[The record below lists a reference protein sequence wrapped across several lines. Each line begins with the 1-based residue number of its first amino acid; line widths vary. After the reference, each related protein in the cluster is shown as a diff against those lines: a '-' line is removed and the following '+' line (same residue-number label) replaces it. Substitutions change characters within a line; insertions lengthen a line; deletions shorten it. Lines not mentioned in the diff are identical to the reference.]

1 LTGRPSLGGRF
12 EGPTGAMTVA
22 ADDTVLEAVL
32 RRDRQVVAAALIAVI
47 AMAWLWILLGA
58 GTGMSAMDM
67 ILGSSAGGMAGM
79 MGPAVWTL
87 GYAGVMFTM
96 WWVMMAAMMLPSAAP
111 ILLLFARIN
120 RKEKS
125 AGRPF
130 IPTGIFAAG
139 YLVAWGGFSAFATGL
154 QWALERLG
162 LLSPMMATTSYW
174 LGGAI
179 LLAAG
184 VWQLTPI
191 KGMCLRHC
199 RSPMGFL
206 VQSWRRGRGGAFRM
220 GLEHGSFCLGC
231 CWFLMGLL
239 FFGGIMNLFWIMG
252 LAAFILLE
260 KTVPM
265 GSWIGRIVGV
275 GVAAWGVLLLATT
288 TLTIAAPSQYR
299 FEIVDVPTGVPG
311 TTTVAVRLVHVSDN
325 KPVDGATI
333 VDAKTD
339 MGPAGMAEMS
349 GKVTQAGSD
358 HPGVYRF
365 SIETGMAGKWE
376 LVLTAKVPG
385 EMAPVTGKLI
395 YDAK

>member
-1 LTGRPSLGGRF
+1 
-12 EGPTGAMTVA
+12 MTA
-22 ADDTVLEAVL
+22 TADDTVLEAAL

-47 AMAWLWILLGA
+47 ATAWLWILLGA

-67 ILGSSAGGMAGM
+67 LLGPSADGMAGM
-79 MGPAVWTL
+79 MAPAVWSL
-87 GYAGVMFTM
+87 GYAGIMFTM

-130 IPTGIFAAG
+130 IPTGMFAAG
-139 YLVAWGGFSAFATGL
+139 YLVAWGGFSALATGL

-162 LLSPMMATTSYW
+162 LLSPMMVTTSYW

-191 KGMCLRHC
+191 KGICLRHC

-206 VQSWRRGRGGAFRM
+206 VQSWRPGRGGAFRM

-239 FFGGIMNLFWIMG
+239 FFGGIMNLFWIIG
-252 LAAFILLE
+252 LAAFVLLE

-265 GSWIGRIVGV
+265 GSWIGRIVGL
-275 GVAAWGVLLLATT
+275 GAAAWGVLLLATT
-288 TLTIAAPSQYR
+288 TLTIAAPNEYR
-299 FEIVDVPTGVPG
+299 FEVVDAPTGVPG
-311 TTTVAVRLVHVSDN
+311 TTTLAVRLVHASDN

-333 VDAKTD
+333 VEAKTD

-349 GKVTQAGSD
+349 GKVTQVASD
-358 HPGVYRF
+358 HSGLYRF
-365 SIETGMAGKWE
+365 SIKTGMAGEWE

-385 EMAPVTGKLI
+385 ETAPVTGKVF
-395 YDAK
+395 YNAK

>member
-1 LTGRPSLGGRF
+1 
-12 EGPTGAMTVA
+12 MTAA

-32 RRDRQVVAAALIAVI
+32 RRDRQVVVAGLIAVI

-58 GTGMSAMDM
+58 GTGMSATDM
-67 ILGSSAGGMAGM
+67 IIGPSPDGMASM
-79 MGPAVWTL
+79 MAPALWSV
-87 GYAGVMFTM
+87 GYAGIMFTM

-125 AGRPF
+125 ADRPF

-139 YLVAWGGFSAFATGL
+139 YLVAWGTFSALATGL
-154 QWALERLG
+154 QWAMERLG

-191 KGMCLRHC
+191 KGICLRHC

-206 VQSWRRGRGGAFRM
+206 VQSWRPGCRGAFWM
-220 GLEHGSFCLGC
+220 GLAHGSFCLGC

-239 FFGGIMNLFWIMG
+239 FFGGIMNLFWIIG
-252 LAAFILLE
+252 LAAFVLLE
-260 KTVPM
+260 KTVSM

-275 GVAAWGVLLLATT
+275 GVAAWGVLLLATA
-288 TLTIAAPSQYR
+288 LTIAAPNGYR
-299 FEIVDVPTGVPG
+299 FEIVDAPTWVPG

-325 KPVDGATI
+325 RPVDGATI
-333 VDAKTD
+333 VEAKTD

-349 GKVTQAGSD
+349 GKVRPTASD
-358 HPGVYRF
+358 HPGLYRF

-385 EMAPVTGKLI
+385 KTAPVAGKVV

>member
-1 LTGRPSLGGRF
+1 
-12 EGPTGAMTVA
+12 
-22 ADDTVLEAVL
+22 
-32 RRDRQVVAAALIAVI
+32 
-47 AMAWLWILLGA
+47 
-58 GTGMSAMDM
+58 
-67 ILGSSAGGMAGM
+67 
-79 MGPAVWTL
+79 
-87 GYAGVMFTM
+87 
-96 WWVMMAAMMLPSAAP
+96 MMLPSATP

-120 RKEKS
+120 RSEKS

-139 YLVAWGGFSAFATGL
+139 YLVAWGAFSALATGV

-191 KGMCLRHC
+191 KGICLRHC

-206 VQSWRRGRGGAFRM
+206 VQSWRPGRGGAFRM

-239 FFGGIMNLFWIMG
+239 FFGGIMNLFWIIG
-252 LAAFILLE
+252 LAAFVLLE

-265 GSWIGRIVGV
+265 GSWIGRLVGI
-275 GVAAWGVLLLATT
+275 GIAAWGVLLLATT
-288 TLTIAAPSQYR
+288 TLTVAAPNDYR
-299 FEIVDVPTGVPG
+299 FEVVDAPATSRGK
-311 TTTVAVRLVHVSDN
+311 TTVEVRLIRASGD

-333 VDAKTD
+333 LEARTD

-349 GKVTQAGSD
+349 GKVTPLASD
-358 HPGVYRF
+358 QPGLFRF

-385 EMAPVTGKLI
+385 EAGPVTGKLI
-395 YDAK
+395 YDAN

>member
-1 LTGRPSLGGRF
+1 
-12 EGPTGAMTVA
+12 MTAA
-22 ADDTVLEAVL
+22 ADDTVLEAAL
-32 RRDRQVVAAALIAVI
+32 RRDRQVVVAALIAVI
-47 AMAWLWILLGA
+47 ATAWLWILLGA

-67 ILGSSAGGMAGM
+67 LLGPGADGMAGM
-79 MGPAVWTL
+79 MAPAVWSL
-87 GYAGVMFTM
+87 GYAGIMFTM

-130 IPTGIFAAG
+130 IPTGMFAAG
-139 YLVAWGGFSAFATGL
+139 YLVAWGGFSALAAGL

-162 LLSPMMATTSYW
+162 LLSPMMTTTSYS

-191 KGMCLRHC
+191 KGICLRHC

-206 VQSWRRGRGGAFRM
+206 VQSWRPGRGGAFRM

-239 FFGGIMNLFWIMG
+239 FFGGIMNLFWIIG
-252 LAAFILLE
+252 LAAFVLLE

-275 GVAAWGVLLLATT
+275 GAAAWGVLLLVTT
-288 TLTIAAPSQYR
+288 TLTIAAPNEYR
-299 FEIVDVPTGVPG
+299 FEVVDGPTGVPG
-311 TTTVAVRLVHVSDN
+311 TTTVAVRLVRGSDN

-333 VDAKTD
+333 VEAKTD

-349 GKVTQAGSD
+349 GKVTPVASD
-358 HPGVYRF
+358 HPGLYRF

-385 EMAPVTGKLI
+385 ETAPVTGKVF